1 MSIEAN
7 QEPNPALNQDS
18 PESPIQARQPD
29 QPTSRLHATNQL
41 ISHARQQLGRVIAG
55 QQRPIEEVLI
65 AVLCQGHALLE
76 GVPGIAK
83 TLIVKALGRLLGL
96 GFQRV
101 QATPDLMPADIL
113 GTTILRAGSESF
125 SFHAGPV
132 FTDLLLVDEINR
144 MPPRTQAALLECME
158 ERQVTSDGVRRPLP
172 AWFTVFATQNPVDF
186 EGTYPL
192 PEAQLD
198 RFLLKIHLDYPTERE
213 ELQILEMHHAGSGAG
228 LLEDAQI
235 TPIPED
241 MLASARAEV
250 RAIRIEPELY
260 GYILA
265 LARRTREWPTLL
277 LGASPRAALSL
288 MRVAQAAA
296 AFDGRDY
303 LVPDDVKR
311 AVQPV
316 LRHRVMLKP
325 EAELEGFD
333 ADRVLADVIAAVPVP
348 RQ

>member
-1 MSIEAN
+1 MNEENGENTEQVETATREV
-7 QEPNPALNQDS
+7 QGLN
-18 PESPIQARQPD
+18 
-29 QPTSRLHATNQL
+29 ATNQL
-41 ISHARQQLGRVIAG
+41 IGHARRELGRVIAG
-55 QQRPIEEVLI
+55 QSEVIEEVLI

-83 TLIVKALGRLLGL
+83 TLIVKTLGRLLGL

-113 GTTILRAGSESF
+113 GTTILRPGSDTF
-125 SFHAGPV
+125 TFHAGPV

-198 RFLLKIHLDYPTERE
+198 RFLLKIRVSYPSEQE
-213 ELQILEMHHAGSGAG
+213 EMQILERHHAGSGAG
-228 LLEDAQI
+228 LLEDAAI
-235 TPIPED
+235 AAIPAGL
-241 MLASARAEV
+241 LAAATAEV

-260 GYILA
+260 TYILS
-265 LARRTREWPTLL
+265 LTRRTREWPTLL

-288 MRVAQAAA
+288 MRVGQASA

-311 AVQPV
+311 AVLPV

-333 ADRVLADVIAAVPVP
+333 ADRVLTDVIAAVPVP

>member
-1 MSIEAN
+1 MTQDGNPIAENNAET
-7 QEPNPALNQDS
+7 EPRAALK
-18 PESPIQARQPD
+18 
-29 QPTSRLHATNQL
+29 ATNQL
-41 ISHARQQLGRVIAG
+41 IAHARNELGKVISG
-55 QQRPIEEVLI
+55 QSAAVEQVLM

-83 TLIVKALGRLLGL
+83 TLMVKTLGRLLGL

-113 GTTILRAGSESF
+113 GTTILRPGTDSF
-125 SFHAGPV
+125 TFHAGPV

-158 ERQVTSDGVRRPLP
+158 ERQVTIDGQRRPLP

-198 RFLLKIHLDYPTERE
+198 RFLMKIRVAYPTEQE
-213 ELQILEMHHAGSGAG
+213 ELQILERHHGGSGAG
-228 LLEDAQI
+228 LLEDTAI
-235 TPIPED
+235 APIPAG
-241 MLASARAEV
+241 LLTAARAEV
-250 RAIRIEPELY
+250 RSIRIEPELY
-260 GYILA
+260 SYILA
-265 LARRTREWPTLL
+265 IARRTREWPTLS
-277 LGASPRAALSL
+277 LGASPRAALSVML
-288 MRVAQAAA
+288 VAQAAA
-296 AFDGRDY
+296 AFDGRDF
-303 LVPDDVKR
+303 LVPDDVKS

-316 LRHRVMLKP
+316 LRHRVILKP

-333 ADRVLADVIAAVPVP
+333 VDRVLADVVAAVPVP

>member
-1 MSIEAN
+1 MSQEN
-7 QEPNPALNQDS
+7 QQ
-18 PESPIQARQPD
+18 
-29 QPTSRLHATNQL
+29 ATNPETLQATSQL
-41 ISHARQQLGRVIAG
+41 IAHSRAELGRVIAG
-55 QQRPIEEVLI
+55 QEAVIEEVLI
-65 AVLCQGHALLE
+65 AILCQGHVLLE

-113 GTTILRAGSESF
+113 GTTILRAGTENF
-125 SFHAGPV
+125 TFHAGPV

-158 ERQVTSDGVRRPLP
+158 ERQVTTDGTRRPLP

-198 RFLLKIHLDYPTERE
+198 RFLLKIRVAYPSEQEER
-213 ELQILEMHHAGSGAG
+213 QILERHHAGSGAG

-235 TPIPED
+235 AAIPAGL
-241 MLASARAEV
+241 LAAASAEV
-250 RAIRIEPELY
+250 RAIRIEPELTT
-260 GYILA
+260 YILA

-277 LGASPRAALSL
+277 LGASPRAAVSL

-303 LVPDDVKR
+303 LLPDDVKR

>member
-1 MSIEAN
+1 
-7 QEPNPALNQDS
+7 
-18 PESPIQARQPD
+18 
-29 QPTSRLHATNQL
+29 
-41 ISHARQQLGRVIAG
+41 
-55 QQRPIEEVLI
+55 
-65 AVLCQGHALLE
+65 
-76 GVPGIAK
+76 
-83 TLIVKALGRLLGL
+83 
-96 GFQRV
+96 
-101 QATPDLMPADIL
+101 MPADIL
-113 GTTILRAGSESF
+113 GTSILRAGSEGF

-158 ERQVTSDGVRRPLP
+158 ERQVTSDGIRRALP

-198 RFLLKIHLDYPTERE
+198 RFLLKIRVAYPSEQE
-213 ELQILEMHHAGSGAG
+213 ELQILERHHAGSGAG
-228 LLEDAQI
+228 LLQDAAI
-235 TPIPED
+235 APIPPD
-241 MLASARAEV
+241 LLAAARAEV
-250 RAIRIEPELY
+250 RSIRIEPELY
-260 GYILA
+260 TYILA
-265 LARRTREWPTLL
+265 VARRTREWPTLL
-277 LGASPRAALSL
+277 LGASPRAAISL
-288 MRVAQAAA
+288 MRVAQATA

-333 ADRVLADVIAAVPVP
+333 ADRVLTDVIAAVPVP
-348 RQ
+348 RK

>member
-1 MSIEAN
+1 MTEEDKQDLSRNAVG
-7 QEPNPALNQDS
+7 DS
-18 PESPIQARQPD
+18 PQDRLRATRLLIAQARGE
-29 QPTSRLHATNQL
+29 LGKV
-41 ISHARQQLGRVIAG
+41 ISG
-55 QQRPIEEVLI
+55 QNGAIEEVLI

-83 TLIVKALGRLLGL
+83 TLMVKALGRLLGL

-113 GTTILRAGSESF
+113 GTTILRPGTELF
-125 SFHAGPV
+125 TFHAGPV

-158 ERQVTSDGVRRPLP
+158 ERQVTSDGERRALP
-172 AWFTVFATQNPVDF
+172 SWFTVFATQNPVDF

-198 RFLLKIHLDYPTERE
+198 RFLMKIRVAYPSEQE
-213 ELQILEMHHAGSGAG
+213 ELQILERHHASTGMG
-228 LLEDAQI
+228 LLEEAGI
-235 TPIPED
+235 VPIASGL
-241 MLASARAEV
+241 LASARAEV

-260 GYILA
+260 GYMLA
-265 LARRTREWPTLL
+265 VARQTREWPTLS
-277 LGASPRAALSL
+277 LGASPRAALSVML
-288 MRVAQAAA
+288 VAQAAA

-311 AVQPV
+311 AVSPV
-316 LRHRVMLKP
+316 LRHRVILKP

-333 ADRVLADVIAAVPVP
+333 PDRVLADVVASVPVP

>member
-1 MSIEAN
+1 MSQEN
-7 QEPNPALNQDS
+7 QQDLNQNS
-18 PESPIQARQPD
+18 D
-29 QPTSRLHATNQL
+29 QNANSMEHLRATNQL
-41 ISHARQQLGRVIAG
+41 IAHARTELGRVISG
-55 QQRPIEEVLI
+55 QNDAIEEVLI

-83 TLIVKALGRLLGL
+83 TLMVKALGRLLGL

-113 GTTILRAGSESF
+113 GTTILRPGADAGSF

-158 ERQVTSDGVRRPLP
+158 ERQVTSDGVRRALP

-198 RFLLKIHLDYPTERE
+198 RFLLKIHVAYPSESE
-213 ELQILEMHHAGSGAG
+213 ELQILERHHAGSGAG
-228 LLEDAQI
+228 LLEDVTIA
-235 TPIPED
+235 PIPAGLLE
-241 MLASARAEV
+241 AARAEV

-260 GYILA
+260 GYILS

-277 LGASPRAALSL
+277 LGASPRAAVSL
-288 MRVAQAAA
+288 MRVAQATA

-311 AVQPV
+311 AMQPV

-333 ADRVLADVIAAVPVP
+333 ADRVLADVVAAVPVP

>member
-1 MSIEAN
+1 MIQDMN
-7 QEPNPALNQDS
+7 QEPNQDTS
-18 PESPIQARQPD
+18 QEPEQVLEAQPLRA
-29 QPTSRLHATNQL
+29 TSQL
-41 ISHARQQLGRVIAG
+41 IAHARRELGRVIAG
-55 QQRPIEEVLI
+55 QGGAIEEVLI

-83 TLIVKALGRLLGL
+83 TLMVKALGRLLGL

-113 GTTILRAGSESF
+113 GTTILRPGSESF

-198 RFLLKIHLDYPTERE
+198 RFLLKIRMVYPSQAE
-213 ELQILEMHHAGSGAG
+213 EMQILERHHAGSGAG
-228 LLEDAQI
+228 LLEDATI
-235 TPIPED
+235 APISEGL
-241 MLASARAEV
+241 LAAACAEV

-260 GYILA
+260 GYILS

-277 LGASPRAALSL
+277 LGASPRAAVSL

-311 AVQPV
+311 AMQPV

>member
-1 MSIEAN
+1 
-7 QEPNPALNQDS
+7 
-18 PESPIQARQPD
+18 
-29 QPTSRLHATNQL
+29 
-41 ISHARQQLGRVIAG
+41 
-55 QQRPIEEVLI
+55 
-65 AVLCQGHALLE
+65 
-76 GVPGIAK
+76 
-83 TLIVKALGRLLGL
+83 
-96 GFQRV
+96 
-101 QATPDLMPADIL
+101 MPADIL
-113 GTTILRAGSESF
+113 GTTILRAGTENF
-125 SFHAGPV
+125 TFHAGPV

-158 ERQVTSDGVRRPLP
+158 ERQVTTDGTRRPLP

-198 RFLLKIHLDYPTERE
+198 RFLLKIRVAYPSEQEER
-213 ELQILEMHHAGSGAG
+213 QILERHHAGSGAG

-235 TPIPED
+235 AAIPAGL
-241 MLASARAEV
+241 LAAASAEV
-250 RAIRIEPELY
+250 RAIRIEPELTT
-260 GYILA
+260 YILA

-277 LGASPRAALSL
+277 LGASPRAAVSL

-303 LVPDDVKR
+303 LLPDDVKR

>member
-1 MSIEAN
+1 MSQEN
-7 QEPNPALNQDS
+7 QQEPTQASNQNAKTA
-18 PESPIQARQPD
+18 ERLYA
-29 QPTSRLHATNQL
+29 TSQL
-41 ISHARQQLGRVIAG
+41 IAHARRELGRVIAG
-55 QQRPIEEVLI
+55 QGRPIEEVLI

-113 GTTILRAGSESF
+113 GTTILRPNSGSSSDSF
-125 SFHAGPV
+125 IFHPGPV

-158 ERQVTSDGVRRPLP
+158 ERQVTSDGVRRVLP
-172 AWFTVFATQNPVDF
+172 GWFTVFATQNPVDF

-198 RFLLKIHLDYPTERE
+198 RFLLKIRVAYPSEAE

-228 LLEDAQI
+228 LLEDASI
-235 TPIPED
+235 APIPEGL
-241 MLASARAEV
+241 LAAACAEV
-250 RAIRIEPELY
+250 RSIRIEPELY
-260 GYILA
+260 TYILS

-288 MRVAQAAA
+288 MLVAQASA

>member
-1 MSIEAN
+1 MSEETSTTQSESLHSAI
-7 QEPNPALNQDS
+7 PA
-18 PESPIQARQPD
+18 
-29 QPTSRLHATNQL
+29 TGQL
-41 ISHARQQLGRVIAG
+41 IAHARAELGRVIAG
-55 QQRPIEEVLI
+55 QNEVIEQVI
-65 AVLCQGHALLE
+65 TAVLCQGHALLE

-83 TLIVKALGRLLGL
+83 TLMVKTLGRLLGL

-113 GTTILRAGSESF
+113 GTTILKPGTDEF
-125 SFHAGPV
+125 VFHSGPV

-158 ERQVTSDGVRRPLP
+158 ERQVTADGTRHALP
-172 AWFTVFATQNPVDF
+172 GWFTVFATQNPVDF

-198 RFLLKIHLDYPTERE
+198 RFLLKIRVPYPTEAE
-213 ELQILEMHHAGSGAG
+213 ELQILERHHASLGAG
-228 LLEDAQI
+228 LLEDAAI
-235 TPIPED
+235 APVPEGL
-241 MLASARAEV
+241 LAAARQEV
-250 RAIRIEPELY
+250 RQIRVEPELY
-260 GYILA
+260 GYIVA

-288 MRVAQAAA
+288 MRVAQAVA
-296 AFDGRDY
+296 AFEGRDY

-333 ADRVLADVIAAVPVP
+333 ADRALTDVIAAVPIP
-348 RQ
+348 RQAARQ

>member
-1 MSIEAN
+1 
-7 QEPNPALNQDS
+7 
-18 PESPIQARQPD
+18 
-29 QPTSRLHATNQL
+29 
-41 ISHARQQLGRVIAG
+41 LGKVIAG
-55 QQRPIEEVLI
+55 QDAAIEEVLI

-83 TLIVKALGRLLGL
+83 TLMVKALGRLLGL

-113 GTTILRAGSESF
+113 GTTILRPGAGSDAASF

-158 ERQVTSDGVRRPLP
+158 ERQVTTDGVRRPLP
-172 AWFTVFATQNPVDF
+172 VWFTVFATQNPVDF

-198 RFLLKIHLDYPTERE
+198 RFLLKIRVGYPTDQE
-213 ELQILEMHHAGSGAG
+213 ELQILERHHAGSGAG
-228 LLEDAQI
+228 LLEDATI
-235 TPIPED
+235 KPIPEG
-241 MLASARAEV
+241 LLEAARAEV

-260 GYILA
+260 GYILS

-277 LGASPRAALSL
+277 LGASPRAAVSL

-316 LRHRVMLKP
+316 LRHRMMLKP

>member
-1 MSIEAN
+1 MSE
-7 QEPNPALNQDS
+7 ELNQQNTGLQ
-18 PESPIQARQPD
+18 PPAELQQNLQA
-29 QPTSRLHATNQL
+29 TSEL
-41 ISHARQQLGRVIAG
+41 IAHARTELGRVISG
-55 QQRPIEEVLI
+55 QTQAVEEVLI

-83 TLIVKALGRLLGL
+83 TLMVKTLGRLLGL

-113 GTTILRAGSESF
+113 GTTILRPGTDTF
-125 SFHAGPV
+125 TFHAGPV

-158 ERQVTSDGVRRPLP
+158 ERQVTSDGTRRPLP
-172 AWFTVFATQNPVDF
+172 SWFTVFATQNPVDF

-198 RFLLKIHLDYPTERE
+198 RFLMKIRVGYPTEAE
-213 ELQILEMHHAGSGAG
+213 ELQILERHHAGTGVS
-228 LLEDAQI
+228 LLDDAAI
-235 TPIPED
+235 APIPAG
-241 MLASARAEV
+241 MLEAARAEV
-250 RAIRIEPELY
+250 RSIRVEPELY

-277 LGASPRAALSL
+277 LGASPRAAISI

-311 AVQPV
+311 AIPPV

-333 ADRVLADVIAAVPVP
+333 ADRVLTDVIAAVTVP
-348 RQ
+348 RK

>member
-1 MSIEAN
+1 MS
-7 QEPNPALNQDS
+7 QETSQAVGHTADGEPETSAL
-18 PESPIQARQPD
+18 E
-29 QPTSRLHATNQL
+29 ATNQL
-41 ISHARQQLGRVIAG
+41 IAHARTELGRVISG
-55 QQRPIEEVLI
+55 QGGAIEEILI

-83 TLIVKALGRLLGL
+83 TLMVKALGRLLGL

-113 GTTILRAGSESF
+113 GTSILRPGAESF

-158 ERQVTSDGVRRPLP
+158 ERQVTIDGVRRPLP

-198 RFLLKIHLDYPTERE
+198 RFLMKIRVAYPSEAD
-213 ELQILEMHHAGSGAG
+213 ELQILERHHAGSGAG
-228 LLEDAQI
+228 LLDDASI
-235 TPIPED
+235 APIPEGL
-241 MLASARAEV
+241 LAAARAEV
-250 RAIRIEPELY
+250 RSIRIEPELY
-260 GYILA
+260 TYILG

-277 LGASPRAALSL
+277 LGASPRAALSVML
-288 MRVAQAAA
+288 VAQASA

-316 LRHRVMLKP
+316 LRHRVILKP

-333 ADRVLADVIAAVPVP
+333 ADRVLTDVIAAVPVP

>member
-1 MSIEAN
+1 MS
-7 QEPNPALNQDS
+7 QEPNQNAVAAPNAPSLQ
-18 PESPIQARQPD
+18 
-29 QPTSRLHATNQL
+29 ATNTL
-41 ISHARQQLGRVIAG
+41 IAHARGELGRVISG
-55 QQRPIEEVLI
+55 QGAAIEEVLI

-83 TLIVKALGRLLGL
+83 TLMVKALGRLLGL

-113 GTTILRAGSESF
+113 GTTILRAGTDSF
-125 SFHAGPV
+125 TFHGGPV

-158 ERQVTSDGVRRPLP
+158 ERQVTIDGTRRPLP
-172 AWFTVFATQNPVDF
+172 SWFTVFATQNPVDF

-198 RFLLKIHLDYPTERE
+198 RFLMKIRVAYPSEAD
-213 ELQILEMHHAGSGAG
+213 ELQILQRHHAGSGAG
-228 LLEDAQI
+228 LLDDAGIQ
-235 TPIPED
+235 PIPEG
-241 MLASARAEV
+241 LLVAARTEV

-260 GYILA
+260 GYMLA
-265 LARRTREWPTLL
+265 LARRTREWPTLS
-277 LGASPRAALSL
+277 LGASPRAALSVML
-288 MRVAQAAA
+288 VAQAAA

-311 AVQPV
+311 AVLPV
-316 LRHRVMLKP
+316 LRHRVILKP

-333 ADRVLADVIAAVPVP
+333 ADRVLSDVIAAVPVP

>member
-1 MSIEAN
+1 MSQENN
-7 QEPNPALNQDS
+7 QELDQNI
-18 PESPIQARQPD
+18 ESAEHLRA
-29 QPTSRLHATNQL
+29 TSRLIAHSRAE
-41 ISHARQQLGRVIAG
+41 LGRVISG
-55 QQRPIEEVLI
+55 QNEVIEEVLI

-96 GFQRV
+96 SFQRV

-113 GTTILRAGSESF
+113 GTTILRPGSADF
-125 SFHAGPV
+125 TFHAGPV

-158 ERQVTSDGVRRPLP
+158 ERQVTSDGTRRPLP
-172 AWFTVFATQNPVDF
+172 AWFTVFATQNPIDF
-186 EGTYPL
+186 EGTFPL

-198 RFLLKIHLDYPTERE
+198 RFLLKIRVAYPSEQDER
-213 ELQILEMHHAGSGAG
+213 QIFERHHAGSGAG
-228 LLEDAQI
+228 LLEDASI
-235 TPIPED
+235 APIPEGL
-241 MLASARAEV
+241 LAAASAEV
-250 RAIRIEPELY
+250 RAIRIAPELY
-260 GYILA
+260 SYILA

-277 LGASPRAALSL
+277 LGASPRAAVSL

-296 AFDGRDY
+296 ALDGRDY
-303 LVPDDVKR
+303 LLPDDVKR

-316 LRHRVMLKP
+316 LRHRVILKP

-333 ADRVLADVIAAVPVP
+333 ADRVLTDVIAAVPVP
-348 RQ
+348 RK

>member
-1 MSIEAN
+1 MDDAN
-7 QEPNPALNQDS
+7 LSANGTVN
-18 PESPIQARQPD
+18 
-29 QPTSRLHATNQL
+29 LHATNQL
-41 ISHARQQLGRVIAG
+41 IAHSRAELGRVISG
-55 QQRPIEEVLI
+55 QDEAIEEVLFAI
-65 AVLCQGHALLE
+65 LCQGHALLE

-83 TLIVKALGRLLGL
+83 TLLVKALGRLLGL

-113 GTTILRAGSESF
+113 GTTILRPGSESF
-125 SFHAGPV
+125 AFHAGPV

-158 ERQVTSDGVRRPLP
+158 ERQVTTDGTRRPLP

-198 RFLLKIHLDYPTERE
+198 RFLLKIRMAYPSEQDER
-213 ELQILEMHHAGSGAG
+213 QILERHHAGSGAG
-228 LLEDAQI
+228 LLEDATI
-235 TPIPED
+235 APIPAGL
-241 MLASARAEV
+241 LAAACAEV
-250 RAIRIEPELY
+250 QAIRIEPELTT
-260 GYILA
+260 YILA

-277 LGASPRAALSL
+277 LGASPRAAVSL

-316 LRHRVMLKP
+316 LRHRVILKP
-325 EAELEGFD
+325 EAEIEGFD
-333 ADRVLADVIAAVPVP
+333 ADRVLADVIADVPVP

>member
-1 MSIEAN
+1 MS
-7 QEPNPALNQDS
+7 QEPFQDAI
-18 PESPIQARQPD
+18 PGEAT
-29 QPTSRLHATNQL
+29 TSLHATNQL
-41 ISHARQQLGRVIAG
+41 IAHARVELGRAVSG
-55 QQRPIEEVLI
+55 QGEVIEEVLI

-113 GTTILRAGSESF
+113 GTTILRPGLSSSAETF
-125 SFHAGPV
+125 TFHAGPV

-158 ERQVTSDGVRRPLP
+158 ERQVTSDGQRRPLP
-172 AWFTVFATQNPVDF
+172 PWFTVFATQNPVDF

-198 RFLLKIHLDYPTERE
+198 RFLLKIRVPYPTEPE
-213 ELQILEMHHAGSGAG
+213 ELQILERHHAGTGAG
-228 LLEDAQI
+228 LLEDASI
-235 TPIPED
+235 TPLPAGL
-241 MLASARAEV
+241 LAAACAEV
-250 RAIRIEPELY
+250 RSIRIEPELY

-265 LARRTREWPTLL
+265 LARTTREWPTLL

-333 ADRVLADVIAAVPVP
+333 ADRVLTDVTAAVPIP

>member
-1 MSIEAN
+1 MSDEIQ
-7 QEPNPALNQDS
+7 QEP
-18 PESPIQARQPD
+18 IQE
-29 QPTSRLHATNQL
+29 ATQTAVSKLMATDQL
-41 ISHARQQLGRVIAG
+41 IAHSRNELGRVIAG
-55 QQRPIEEVLI
+55 QSAVIEEVLI

-113 GTTILRAGSESF
+113 GTTILKPGTDTF
-125 SFHAGPV
+125 TFHAGPV

-158 ERQVTSDGVRRPLP
+158 ERQVTSDGQRRPLP
-172 AWFTVFATQNPVDF
+172 GWFTVFATQNPVDF

-198 RFLLKIHLDYPTERE
+198 RFLLKIRVAYPAEAE
-213 ELQILEMHHAGSGAG
+213 ELQILERHHAGGGAG
-228 LLEDAQI
+228 LLEDVRLA
-235 TPIPED
+235 PIPEN
-241 MLASARAEV
+241 LLTAARAEV

-265 LARRTREWPTLL
+265 VARRTREWPTLL
-277 LGASPRAALSL
+277 LGASPRAAISI
-288 MRVAQAAA
+288 MRVAQAVA

-311 AVQPV
+311 AVPPV

-333 ADRVLADVIAAVPVP
+333 ADRVLADVIANVPVP
-348 RQ
+348 RR